1 MHLNTKYTKNSR
13 QNKSQLSNVIG
24 SAIDDDDADA
34 GADVLVDADVDVD
47 AGGHGVIPCLMS

>member
-47 AGGHGVIPCLMS
+47 AGGHGVIPSLMS